1 MGLNPVDK
9 KELNLMIDN
18 LKIIYDL
25 MNKNQRLFY
34 KEIWFVENI
43 ILKLKHRIYKDWK
56 WKEFTLLEN

>member
-43 ILKLKHRIYKDWK
+43 ILKLKHRIYRD
-56 WKEFTLLEN
+56 